1 MGSGLSAVPIAATA
15 IFAPVA
21 LPVGAAIAAAG
32 ALETY
37 YVAKTNRNAYENF
50 KKYFKKSEREKGY
63 EYKLEYQVDNNQT
76 YIEKFKS
83 IKDIEERIKK
93 LDVTQENDRYVLE
106 KFVNSYINGQIDN
119 QFKQIIDNE
128 RNRLKDS
135 QNPLEAAEYL
145 SVLRDRFKRASE
157 DIKNELLKKLFD
169 EKEFLYKS
177 MDNEIKEVKNLEN
190 EYKRLSQDIKNLEK
204 ELEKYKEKVSFY
216 NNNKDL
222 VDKMYEEF
230 RNVLK
235 VYENSRE
242 SIKKLKK
249 EKESRIMSYIA
260 KIFSSKSEDINPQTI
275 LGRVIED
282 LENQINQFIVN
293 RINEYISKIS
303 NENEKKRLNSEY
315 IEKYNSII
323 SSIKNFENKNYDL
336 SRKEGKKA
344 FIDDLSK
351 LTEYINQLE
360 ELTKSF
366 IEKELNPYMKIKI
379 LSERLSN
386 LKKQSEDVNNNITN
400 KLTKYK
406 IQVTEGED
414 KFDKLYEAIKNEYK
428 AKINNIDT
436 LINNLKKYKVEI

>member
-1 MGSGLSAVPIAATA
+1 MGILLLPTPIVATA
-15 IFAPVA
+15 FVTPVA
-21 LPVGAAIAAAG
+21 LPVAVAMGAAGLIS
-32 ALETY
+32 
-37 YVAKTNRNAYENF
+37 YVAKTNRDAYEEF
-50 KKYFKKSEREKGY
+50 KRSKTSGY
-63 EYKLEYQVDNNQT
+63 EYQLDSET
-76 YIEKFKS
+76 FKS

-93 LDVTQENDRYVLE
+93 LNVREENDKIVLE
-106 KFVNSYINGQIDN
+106 NFVTSYVNKQIDN
-119 QFKQIIDNE
+119 QFREIIEYKRDE
-128 RNRLKDS
+128 LKNS

-145 SVLRDRFKRASE
+145 SVLRDRFKRASK

-190 EYKRLSQDIKNLEK
+190 EYKQFSKAVNYLRK
-204 ELEKYKEKVSFY
+204 ELERYGEKVSFY
-216 NNNKDL
+216 QQNEDL
-222 VDKMYEEF
+222 LNRMYEGF

-235 VYENSRE
+235 VYENSKE

-249 EKESRIMSYIA
+249 ENESGIWSYIV
-260 KIFSSKSEDINPQTI
+260 KRFSRKCKNVNSEEI
-275 LGRVIED
+275 LGKAKEIIEN
-282 LENQINQFIVN
+282 LEKQINEVIIN

-336 SRKEGKKA
+336 SRKEDKKA

-366 IEKELNPYMKIKI
+366 IEKELNPYMNIKI
-379 LSERLSN
+379 LSEKLSELEEQ
-386 LKKQSEDVNNNITN
+386 LKSINNNIAN
-400 KLTKYK
+400 KLATYK

-428 AKINNIDT
+428 AKINKIDT